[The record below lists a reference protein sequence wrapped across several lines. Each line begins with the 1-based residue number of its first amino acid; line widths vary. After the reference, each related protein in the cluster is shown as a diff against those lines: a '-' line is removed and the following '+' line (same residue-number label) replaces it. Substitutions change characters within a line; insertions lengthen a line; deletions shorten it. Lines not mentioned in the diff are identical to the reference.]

1 MMPKPEK
8 YFSKGSQLTDPDVI
22 GFYWWWE
29 DGVRH
34 YRCRGIG
41 PKYTDFYHN
50 WIPTSS
56 YRCTGDDW
64 PWDFFVFDDPADH
77 ERLIAKF
84 PDDVVEDSD

>member
-1 MMPKPEK
+1 M
-8 YFSKGSQLTDPDVI
+8 TDPDVI

-41 PKYTDFYHN
+41 PKYTDFYRN

-64 PWDFFVFDDPADH
+64 PWDFFVFADPADH

-84 PDDVVEDSD
+84 PDDVMEDSED